1 MKIDLEFVE
10 LHQPLFLA
18 GVNFSTKLTPAM
30 KGGIKMW
37 YDTELEHTFVI
48 YNGKVAMI
56 ENTASKTMYDPSQ
69 LGINAKASIL
79 TKPVLVQADATPTTW
94 SGAQVETPA
103 SKPPKT
109 IRRPAKM
116 QGEEAPE

>member
-18 GVNFSTKLTPAM
+18 GVNFGTKLYPVM

-37 YDTELEHTFVI
+37 YDTELDHTIVC

-69 LGINAKASIL
+69 LGINTKAFL
-79 TKPVLVQADATPTTW
+79 VERPKLVQTDAIPTTW
-94 SGAQVETPA
+94 AGAQVETPA

-109 IRRPAKM
+109 IRRPAKI